1 MALMVSGCFSEAI
14 ATGIRLPEYPW
25 EVDEVLSYWRDDGR
39 EIEELIRE
47 EVELDGEDGVE
58 TAEVMLYKE
67 L

>member
-1 MALMVSGCFSEAI
+1 VE
-14 ATGIRLPEYPW
+14 
-25 EVDEVLSYWRDDGR
+25 EVLSYWRDGGR
-39 EIEELIRE
+39 EIKELMRE